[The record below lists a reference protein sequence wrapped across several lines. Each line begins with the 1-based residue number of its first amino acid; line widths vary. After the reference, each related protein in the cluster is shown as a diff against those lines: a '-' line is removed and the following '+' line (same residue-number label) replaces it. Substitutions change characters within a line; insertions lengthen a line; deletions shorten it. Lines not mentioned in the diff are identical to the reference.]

1 MIRYFTY
8 TLVFVCSIGYASL
21 VVAHTEGASLERV
34 VGSYTI
40 DVGYEPEKP
49 TTAERI
55 VFDFDLRD
63 ADDAR
68 VDFDSVWVRL
78 EQDERLT
85 LATGINRNAVGG
97 ATLVWVP
104 PVASEAQMTV
114 RYMRAGSVLVETT
127 FAVPV
132 TQGAESRSVPEGVRA
147 LLFGSLGVLIGM
159 IVARYAKRT

>member
-8 TLVFVCSIGYASL
+8 TLVFICSIGYASL
-21 VVAHTEGASLERV
+21 ANAHTEGASFERT
-34 VGSYTI
+34 VGLYAV

-78 EQDERLT
+78 EQDKRLT

-114 RYMRAGSVLVETT
+114 RYMRAGDVLAETN
-127 FAVPV
+127 FVLPV
-132 TQGAESRSVPEGVRA
+132 TGGVEPRPLSEGARA
-147 LLFGSLGVLIGM
+147 GLLFGIGALVGM
-159 IVARYAKRT
+159 IAVWYAKRT